1 MKDSI
6 KIRSTNWHYISNPSK
21 EEIEKISIDYDLHE
35 IIVSDLLE
43 KNIQDKIDV
52 YDELLFIVCHFP
64 KYNNI
69 LKTYYSNEF
78 KILLWKNF
86 LIMISSTQS
95 KKVQKLQDE
104 LEKMKIADD
113 EKYKV
118 SPYYLLYRFWDIMF
132 DKVIKHMIRFNNDL
146 IHIEEDIY
154 EWALNKNTLT
164 QVVKKKRNIAFLKH
178 NITPHEELLEE
189 LQNATKQFFEWE
201 LDVYFEDLIT
211 KLDKI
216 QSSISISSW
225 NVTSLM
231 DTYNWL
237 LNIRTNMTIKVLT
250 IFTVFLWLGSM
261 VSSMYGMN
269 IDLPLQTNPYSFLI
283 VLWIIGFLM
292 WGVYF
297 TLKYFDLI

>member
-21 EEIEKISIDYDLHE
+21 EEIEKISQDYDLHE

-43 KNIQDKIDV
+43 KNIQDKIDI

-64 KYNNI
+64 KYNHI
-69 LKTYYSNEF
+69 SKTYYLNEF

-95 KKVQKLQDE
+95 RKVQRLQDE
-104 LEKMKIADD
+104 MENMKIATD

-118 SPYYLLYRFWDIMF
+118 SPYYLLYRFRDIMF
-132 DKVIKHMIRFNNDL
+132 DKVIKHMTKFNNDL
-146 IHIEEDIY
+146 INIEESIY
-154 EWALNKNTLT
+154 EWELNKTTLT
-164 QVVKKKRNIAFLKH
+164 QIVKKKRNVAFLKH
-178 NITPHEELLEE
+178 GLTPHEELLEE
-189 LQNATKQFFEWE
+189 LQEATQKLFEWE

-216 QSSISISSW
+216 NQSISISSW
-225 NVTSLM
+225 NVNSLM

-250 IFTVFLWLGSM
+250 VFTVFLGLGSM
-261 VSSMYGMN
+261 ISSMYGMN
-269 IDLPLQTNPYSFLI
+269 IELPLQNSPYSFFI
-283 VLWIIGFLM
+283 VLWIIIFLM
-292 WGVYF
+292 LGVYF
-297 TLKYFDLI
+297 ILKYFDLI